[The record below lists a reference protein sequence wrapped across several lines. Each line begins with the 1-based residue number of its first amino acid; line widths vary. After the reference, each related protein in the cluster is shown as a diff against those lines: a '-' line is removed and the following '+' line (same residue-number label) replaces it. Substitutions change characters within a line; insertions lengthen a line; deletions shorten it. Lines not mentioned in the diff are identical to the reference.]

1 MQYLEIYFK
10 NMEEMVDF
18 VRRAN
23 TVEADVDLQFGHILV
38 DAKSIQGVLAMGC
51 GCHAKAVVHSQE
63 PEDLDGRSWPM
74 PAPMQ
79 A

>member
-51 GCHAKAVVHSQE
+51 GCHA
-63 PEDLDGRSWPM
+63 
-74 PAPMQ
+74 
-79 A
+79 

>member
-51 GCHAKAVVHSQE
+51 HAKAVVHSQE
-63 PEDLDGRSWPM
+63 PEDLERLK
-74 PAPMQ
+74 AK

>member
-1 MQYLEIYFK
+1 MQYLEVYFK

-23 TVEADVDLQFGHILV
+23 GVEADVDLQFGHILV

-51 GCHAKAVVHSQE
+51 GCHARAVIHSSD
-63 PEDLDGRSWPM
+63 PEDAKRLEAG
-74 PAPMQ
+74 A
-79 A
+79 

>member
-38 DAKSIQGVLAMGC
+38 DAKSIQGVLSMGC
-51 GCHAKAVVHSQE
+51 GCHAKAVVHSQD
-63 PEDLDGRSWPM
+63 PEDLERLK
-74 PAPMQ
+74 AK

>member
-23 TVEADVDLQFGHILV
+23 TVEADVDLQFGHILGTQSPSR
-38 DAKSIQGVLAMGC
+38 ACWLWAAAATPKPWSTPRTRRIWSG
-51 GCHAKAVVHSQE
+51 
-63 PEDLDGRSWPM
+63 
-74 PAPMQ
+74 
-79 A
+79 

>member
-38 DAKSIQGVLAMGC
+38 DAKSIQGVLAMAAAATPKPWSTPRTRRIWSG
-51 GCHAKAVVHSQE
+51 
-63 PEDLDGRSWPM
+63 
-74 PAPMQ
+74 
-79 A
+79 

>member
-1 MQYLEIYFK
+1 MQYLEIYLK

-51 GCHAKAVVHSQE
+51 GCHAKAVVHSQD
-63 PEDLDGRSWPM
+63 PEDLERLK
-74 PAPMQ
+74 AK